1 MNLVKDAMGRLE
13 RAWGWVVAQFVGT
26 ALLILLGLAW
36 TRISDR
42 TETQIVFSLL
52 LPILLLAAALLLQAA
67 TIRRLIEHEENR
79 VFLVWGALSLL
90 IWLIVGWAAWA
101 LLDWFDG
108 WLPRLAGF
116 ISSQTA
122 AHPRATIFTYSHVM
136 RFFAIIEWVL
146 HWIVVPCELIL
157 CAVASAQW
165 GWSLPW
171 RKLVP
176 LMMSWRWRPVVIFGS
191 LVAVAW
197 PQAYF
202 DSLPHGS
209 VAHQVWAV
217 VFKLGAAYFLAMA
230 SWVVVLAWAAALVSS
245 LYLSSDKPDSETQ
258 IEPAVS
264 MPSLGRK
271 PRGRQ
276 LSLLDRSKN

>member
-1 MNLVKDAMGRLE
+1 MNLVKDTIDRLE
-13 RAWGWVVAQFVGT
+13 RAWGWVIAQFVGT

-42 TETQIVFSLL
+42 TETQVVLSLL
-52 LPILLLAAALLLQAA
+52 LPVLLLAATLLLQAA

-79 VFLVWGALSLL
+79 VYLVWGALSLL
-90 IWLIVGWAAWA
+90 IWLVVGGAAWA
-101 LLDWFDG
+101 LLDWLDK
-108 WLPRLAGF
+108 WIPQLAAY
-116 ISSQTA
+116 INTKMP
-122 AHPRATIFTYSHVM
+122 AHPRVTIFSYDHIARV
-136 RFFAIIEWVL
+136 FAIVEWVL

-165 GWSLPW
+165 GWRLPW
-171 RKLVP
+171 RRLVP

-245 LYLSSDKPDSETQ
+245 LYLNGDRLEFETERRPTISISSAKINTVGSQLPK
-258 IEPAVS
+258 
-264 MPSLGRK
+264 LKGRK
-271 PRGRQ
+271 
-276 LSLLDRSKN
+276 S